1 MPTLQFKGKTF
12 VANHH
17 LAVPYHQLIPQKAKS
32 MTDKI
37 RLDDNLII
45 HGDNLKALKAL
56 LPTYAGRVKC
66 IYIDPP
72 YNTGNEGWVYNDNV
86 SGPVIKEWIGKVV
99 GKEGE
104 DLTRHDKWL
113 CMMMP
118 RLKLLR
124 ELLANDGA
132 IFISIEDNELEFLK
146 TILNEIY
153 NKDNYIGTIIWKNV
167 TDNNPTNIATEH
179 EYVLCY
185 AKNKLQLNPEWKSS
199 INDIKDTLIEISHD
213 LTSKCKGDKLKVE
226 YAKWFKENKQFLGVM
241 DRYKYIDED
250 GVYTGS
256 QSVHNPGK
264 EGYRYDVLHPVTGKP
279 CKEPLMGYRF
289 PKITMEKM
297 IEDGKILF
305 GSDENKIVEIKLYA
319 DEFKD
324 KLSSVITLDG
334 RLGSYELKEI
344 FVKSTKTFDNPKP
357 TDFVRHLLSYA
368 TNKDDII
375 LDSFAG
381 SGTTAQ
387 AVLELN
393 KEDGGNRQF
402 ILVEMEDYADTITA
416 ERVRRVI
423 KGVPTA
429 KNELVK
435 AGLGGTFSYFE
446 LGEAIEMESLLNGT
460 KLPSYLEMA
469 RYLYYTAT
477 GDEFVETKLDETTH
491 VIGESK
497 DFKVLA
503 YYKPDLEYLKTTALT
518 LDEARALRALYGS
531 KPLLVFAP
539 TKYVEQ
545 SSLDELKITFCQ
557 LPYEIYRMKK

>member
-1 MPTLQFKGKTF
+1 
-12 VANHH
+12 
-17 LAVPYHQLIPQKAKS
+17 

-37 RLDDNLII
+37 KLDDNLII

-56 LPTYAGRVKC
+56 LPTYTGRVKC

-124 ELLANDGA
+124 ELLSDDGA
-132 IFISIEDNELEFLK
+132 IFISIDDSESPALRLLLDEIFGEDNYRAQITWQKKYSVNNNQLG
-146 TILNEIY
+146 IAP
-153 NKDNYIGTIIWKNV
+153 V
-167 TDNNPTNIATEH
+167 T
-179 EYVLCY
+179 EYVLVY
-185 AKNKLQLNPEWKSS
+185 SKSS
-199 INDIKDTLIEISHD
+199 AFKNGLLPRTEESISRYKNPDNDPRGPWKPVDYWAPTSPEERPNLTYTITNPNTGLQINPTKKSWKYSPEMYQQHVNENRIWWGSDGKSTVPALKLFLSDVRDGLIPSTLWLSTEVGHTDES
-213 LTSKCKGDKLKVE
+213 
-226 YAKWFKENKQFLGVM
+226 AKELQSLFENKV
-241 DRYKYIDED
+241 
-250 GVYTGS
+250 V
-256 QSVHNPGK
+256 
-264 EGYRYDVLHPVTGKP
+264 
-279 CKEPLMGYRF
+279 
-289 PKITMEKM
+289 
-297 IEDGKILF
+297 
-305 GSDENKIVEIKLYA
+305 
-319 DEFKD
+319 
-324 KLSSVITLDG
+324 
-334 RLGSYELKEI
+334 
-344 FVKSTKTFDNPKP
+344 FDTPKP
-357 TDFVRHLLSYA
+357 IRLIKRILQIASDKNAIV
-368 TNKDDII
+368 

-393 KEDGGNRQF
+393 KEDGGNRKF

-435 AGLGGTFSYFE
+435 AGLGGTFSYFD
-446 LGEAIEMESLLNGT
+446 LGDAIEMESLLNGT

-477 GDEFVETKLDETTH
+477 GDEFVESKLDEANY
-491 VIGESK
+491 VIGENK
-497 DFKVLA
+497 DYTVLA
-503 YYKPDLEYLKTTALT
+503 YYQPDLEYLKTTALT
-518 LDEARALRALYGS
+518 LDEARLLRAKYGTKS
-531 KPLLVFAP
+531 LLIFAP

-545 SSLDELKITFCQ
+545 DSLDELKITFCQ

>member
-17 LAVPYHQLIPQKAKS
+17 LAVPYHQLIPRKDKS

-37 RLDDNLII
+37 KLDDNLII

-56 LPTYAGRVKC
+56 LPTYTGRVKC

-124 ELLANDGA
+124 ELLSDDGA
-132 IFISIEDNELEFLK
+132 IFISIDDSESPALRLLLDEIFGEDNYRAQITWQKKYSVNNNQLG
-146 TILNEIY
+146 IAP
-153 NKDNYIGTIIWKNV
+153 V
-167 TDNNPTNIATEH
+167 T
-179 EYVLCY
+179 EYVLVY
-185 AKNKLQLNPEWKSS
+185 SKSS
-199 INDIKDTLIEISHD
+199 AFKNGLLPRTEESISRYKNPDNDPRGPWKPVDYWAPTSPEERPNLTYTITNPNTGLQINPTKKSWKYSPEMYQQHVNENRIWWGSDGKSTVPALKLFLSDVRDGLIPSTLWLSTEVGHTDES
-213 LTSKCKGDKLKVE
+213 
-226 YAKWFKENKQFLGVM
+226 AKELQSLFENKV
-241 DRYKYIDED
+241 
-250 GVYTGS
+250 V
-256 QSVHNPGK
+256 
-264 EGYRYDVLHPVTGKP
+264 
-279 CKEPLMGYRF
+279 
-289 PKITMEKM
+289 
-297 IEDGKILF
+297 
-305 GSDENKIVEIKLYA
+305 
-319 DEFKD
+319 
-324 KLSSVITLDG
+324 
-334 RLGSYELKEI
+334 
-344 FVKSTKTFDNPKP
+344 FDTPKP
-357 TDFVRHLLSYA
+357 IRLIKRILQIASDKNAIV
-368 TNKDDII
+368 

-393 KEDGGNRQF
+393 KEDGGNRKF

-435 AGLGGTFSYFE
+435 AGLGGTFSYFD
-446 LGEAIEMESLLNGT
+446 LGDAIEMESLLNGT

-477 GDEFVETKLDETTH
+477 GDEFVESKLDEANY
-491 VIGESK
+491 VIGENK
-497 DFKVLA
+497 DYTVLA
-503 YYKPDLEYLKTTALT
+503 YYQPDLEYLKTTALT
-518 LDEARALRALYGS
+518 LDEARLLRAKYGTKS
-531 KPLLVFAP
+531 LLIFAP

-545 SSLDELKITFCQ
+545 DSLDELKITFCQ